1 MVRRTNLSTA
11 QKATTTAKAKM
22 LRVGVVGGGPA
33 GLTFAS
39 ILSRE
44 RNHSRFDI
52 SVFERGEA
60 NRDQGSGW
68 DLSTP
73 AKEAL
78 ERAGVPISYV
88 TRKGSDTARIYN
100 VDKDIPSWCL
110 RMPTVLSRLGIKKD
124 QLTELINCETERNKI
139 IGGLLNAVSDKPNV
153 QVHHNAKVTGARKTT
168 EGGVELLGD
177 KGTSLGKFDLLVDAS
192 GTRSALRHARFSAE
206 ADAFYTGTTYVQ
218 GVVYSPETTWD
229 PEMVRRLGEGTLA
242 ITGPSKDGLGIQE
255 IYAQRYGAKFEDK
268 MCTYGMN
275 KITKNPEDI
284 FEEIGLKDVHGIS
297 SKKEHLDKV
306 KKYIANELSHGL
318 WQKQSMYRDAFDKI
332 DAVRILPIFMHPF
345 GVKTKKAAL
354 PGTEDLPLIGIG
366 DALHALPPWS
376 GTSGNFALMDASDLA
391 TGLLTFSDS
400 LNEKMEKEEE
410 AGLDRKSLACVV
422 RDLESQFLDRADG
435 PRQRCIDYSAVQNEK
450 ASSTKFEDYEG
461 MMSAVF
467 GKGVT
472 WNGLK
477 MYAAFKLMT
486 WLSAWENYGMPK
498 PSAPAPAPAS
508 ATVK

>member
-1 MVRRTNLSTA
+1 M
-11 QKATTTAKAKM
+11 KM

-44 RNHSRFDI
+44 RNNSPSRFDI
-52 SVFERGEA
+52 SVFERGKA
-60 NRDQGSGW
+60 SRDQGSGW

-73 AKEAL
+73 AKNAL

-88 TRKGSDTARIYN
+88 ERKGSDTVRVYR
-100 VDKDIPSWCL
+100 VDKDRPSWCL
-110 RMPTVLSRLGIKKD
+110 RMPTILTRLGIKKD
-124 QLTELINCETERNKI
+124 HLTEQINPETERNKI

-153 QVHHNAKVTGARKTT
+153 QVHHNAKITGARRTT
-168 EGGVELLGD
+168 QGGVELLGD
-177 KGTSLGKFDLLVDAS
+177 EGASLGKFDLLVDAS

-206 ADAFYTGTTYVQ
+206 VDAFYTGTTYIQ

-229 PEMVRRLGEGTLA
+229 PEMVKRLGQGTLSIA
-242 ITGPSKDGLGIQE
+242 GPTKDGLGVLDIW
-255 IYAQRYGAKFEDK
+255 AQRYGAKFEDK
-268 MCTYGMN
+268 MCIYSLN
-275 KITKNPEDI
+275 KITEKPEDI
-284 FEEIGLKDVHGIS
+284 FEEIGLEGVHGITS
-297 SKKEHLDKV
+297 TKGHLDKV
-306 KKYIANELSHGL
+306 KKYLANELSHEL

-345 GVKTKKAAL
+345 AEETRKAAL
-354 PGTEDLPLIGIG
+354 PGTEDIPLIGIG

-400 LNEKMEKEEE
+400 LNGEEDQD
-410 AGLDRKSLACVV
+410 AGPARKALAGVV

-435 PRQRCIDYSAVQNEK
+435 PRQRCIDYNAIQSEK
-450 ASSTKFEDYEG
+450 TLATKFEDYEG
-461 MMSAVF
+461 VMSALF

-472 WNGLK
+472 WNAVK
-477 MYAAFKLMT
+477 MYAVFKLMT
-486 WLSAWENYGMPK
+486 WLSAWENYGF
-498 PSAPAPAPAS
+498 PAS
-508 ATVK
+508 KAATAKFL